1 MSERA
6 ERTII
11 LTNSYQVKLAQ
22 VSEQDRHGERSH
34 WDELARDERP
44 YDRRRPQDR
53 PRRRRESKPLLPL
66 HGFAKGV
73 IRLLGRAFWMG
84 LRNRA
89 AQMALSASTPKMP
102 PASKPIL
109 EVASTRE
116 ICNPALMRGDVFT
129 QRPRRARRGV
139 AAPQPV
145 ECVDLA
151 CANVF
156 WLFSRCRALYF
167 TWLLFT
173 FSHPEH
179 PLPRHPRRRRL
190 RAPNHR
196 SEGHRRHTK

>member
-116 ICNPALMRGDVFT
+116 ICNPTLIRGVVFT
-129 QRPRRARRGV
+129 QRPPRARRGV
-139 AAPQPV
+139 AAQPV
-145 ECVDLA
+145 ECMDLA
-151 CANVF
+151 YANVF
-156 WLFSRCRALYF
+156 QLFSRCHALYF
-167 TWLLFT
+167 TRSLFT
-173 FSHPEH
+173 FSHHEH
-179 PLPRHPRRRRL
+179 PLPRHPRRRRP
-190 RAPNHR
+190 APNHR
-196 SEGHRRHTK
+196 SEGHPRHAK